1 MKSLYTTVFLY
12 PHLKLSELMGPT
24 VPLPINAQQELR
36 GFTYGIG
43 SNLPVLPQPTI
54 ATTEETNLDNACVLP
69 NLSGFHVTSF
79 EWSIPA
85 LAKGV
90 YQQLPGPESG
100 CDYRV
105 TTKDVAE
112 FAGKALVSLFC
123 GGDKAFAEMVP
134 AAREITGIT
143 APCRISVASFPCGSH
158 CMVRGKTSRRNLRRS
173 VVPVVSAAESRKEK
187 PMATNKTNK
196 LDVRMR
202 FVQTQ
207 AVELDCPALKER
219 TALFGGR
226 VGEYTTTHELFIPH
240 AIVKD
245 LQKTF
250 RDPKT
255 SEMLSG
261 AIKEILEAGAK
272 VISAGNP
279 ALSGAFTGAATVM
292 QNVVGE
298 MAGQHGVAEPSIR
311 RPPPS
316 TDFPPS
322 MDDFPPPP
330 DYTAPPFTDDVPAR
344 PMPRRSRKPKV
355 S

>member
-1 MKSLYTTVFLY
+1 
-12 PHLKLSELMGPT
+12 
-24 VPLPINAQQELR
+24 
-36 GFTYGIG
+36 
-43 SNLPVLPQPTI
+43 
-54 ATTEETNLDNACVLP
+54 
-69 NLSGFHVTSF
+69 
-79 EWSIPA
+79 
-85 LAKGV
+85 
-90 YQQLPGPESG
+90 
-100 CDYRV
+100 
-105 TTKDVAE
+105 
-112 FAGKALVSLFC
+112 
-123 GGDKAFAEMVP
+123 
-134 AAREITGIT
+134 
-143 APCRISVASFPCGSH
+143 
-158 CMVRGKTSRRNLRRS
+158 
-173 VVPVVSAAESRKEK
+173 
-187 PMATNKTNK
+187 MATNKSNK

-226 VGEYTTTHELFIPH
+226 VGEYTTTHEIFIPH

-292 QNVVGE
+292 QN
-298 MAGQHGVAEPSIR
+298 MAGHTAAAWTPPSNEPKIR
-311 RPPPS
+311 RPPPPP
-316 TDFPPS
+316 DFPPS

-344 PMPRRSRKPKV
+344 PTPRRSRKPKV